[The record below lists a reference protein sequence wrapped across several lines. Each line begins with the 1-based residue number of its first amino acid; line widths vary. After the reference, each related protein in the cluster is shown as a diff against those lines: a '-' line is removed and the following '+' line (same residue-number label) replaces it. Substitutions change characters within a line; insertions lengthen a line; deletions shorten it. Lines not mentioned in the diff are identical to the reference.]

1 MDQKVNAETW
11 TPPTV
16 SIEFIFLNKNIDD
29 YIDDVAVLR
38 NILPSDLLK
47 INNKKNW
54 RNLFIRFGHIKD
66 PEADKCVYIAFC
78 RYNRKTF

>member
-11 TPPTV
+11 TPPSV
-16 SIEFIFLNKNIDD
+16 SIEFFSPNKNIDD
-29 YIDDVAVLR
+29 YIDDVAVLG

-54 RNLFIRFGHIKD
+54 EISL
-66 PEADKCVYIAFC
+66 
-78 RYNRKTF
+78 